1 MAYKSTNFPGV
12 RYREHPTRKHGVRF
26 DRYFTI
32 RYQVNGKRHEE
43 GLGWASQGWSA
54 ARALEVLSELKK
66 AQRVGEGP
74 QTLRE
79 RRRRKKAH
87 QESERRELFTFG
99 ELAGQY
105 LEWAK
110 TNKRSWL
117 ADEQRYRVH
126 LAGPLRDKPL
136 KSITS
141 LDLERLKRNLKK
153 TLAPASVKHC
163 LVLVRQMFNKAV
175 IWGLYN
181 GPNPVKGI
189 KLPRID
195 NKRTRFLSHE
205 EAQALLEELKRRSP
219 RTHDQALLSL
229 YTGLRFGEI
238 TALRWAD
245 IDFEH
250 NIIYVR
256 DGKAGSRQAYMTTGV
271 KQMLQARR
279 PERARP
285 DDLVFKSLRGTRQ
298 LLISSAFRRAVASLG
313 LNRGK
318 TDPRDKVVFHT
329 LRHSFAS
336 WLAIQGTPLLTIKEL
351 LGHKTLSMTER
362 YAHLTPDTK
371 RLAIKELEVSFKKT
385 TAKCLN

>member
-79 RRRRKKAH
+79 RRKRKSAQIQAEKVH
-87 QESERRELFTFG
+87 QEAERRELFTFG

-181 GPNPVKGI
+181 
-189 KLPRID
+189 
-195 NKRTRFLSHE
+195 
-205 EAQALLEELKRRSP
+205 
-219 RTHDQALLSL
+219 
-229 YTGLRFGEI
+229 
-238 TALRWAD
+238 
-245 IDFEH
+245 
-250 NIIYVR
+250 
-256 DGKAGSRQAYMTTGV
+256 
-271 KQMLQARR
+271 
-279 PERARP
+279 
-285 DDLVFKSLRGTRQ
+285 
-298 LLISSAFRRAVASLG
+298 
-313 LNRGK
+313 
-318 TDPRDKVVFHT
+318 
-329 LRHSFAS
+329 
-336 WLAIQGTPLLTIKEL
+336 
-351 LGHKTLSMTER
+351 
-362 YAHLTPDTK
+362 
-371 RLAIKELEVSFKKT
+371 
-385 TAKCLN
+385 C